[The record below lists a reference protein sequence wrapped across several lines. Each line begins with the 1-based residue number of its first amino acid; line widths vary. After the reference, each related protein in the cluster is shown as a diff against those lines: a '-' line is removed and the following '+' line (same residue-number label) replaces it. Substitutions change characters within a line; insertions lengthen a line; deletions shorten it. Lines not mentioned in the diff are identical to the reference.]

1 MKVSSFEELN
11 KYLRQFVPG
20 SILDGDFY
28 NPQKM
33 YELLP
38 LVDNPQNKFKIIH
51 VAGTSGK
58 TSTCYYI
65 AELLKSSG
73 AKVGLSVS
81 PHVFQINERI
91 QINSVPLAEPEMC
104 ELFTEFIN
112 TPGLIELKPTYFE
125 CVITFA
131 LFVFARMNCTHVVME
146 VGLGGLKD
154 ATNIIDDRDKVAV
167 ITDIG
172 LDHTRILGDTLEKIA
187 FQKAG
192 IIKSGNNVFC
202 YDQNKILNDVIDKQ
216 VKESKAIL
224 HRLDEVELHRNAR
237 LNSDLPSYQKRNWLL
252 AQQVAEF
259 VINRD
264 GLNKLDTEILLDSQK
279 TIIPARLQHVQ
290 IGNKTLVIDGAHNP
304 QKLNALVSS
313 LKKLFPDKSYALLIA
328 FMESKQATLDASL
341 TILHSISDNVITTEF
356 MASTDLPHKVMP
368 STELVS
374 GCKKAG
380 FSRVQSIKNTDDAFE
395 ELLKQPEDIILI
407 TGSFYLIG
415 SLVDKVRQYIHG

>member
-1 MKVSSFEELN
+1 MSGVFSDVVVAVCDVEIKRAIESYGGRVIMTSPTHPGATDRVSEAADH
-11 KYLRQFVPG
+11 
-20 SILDGDFY
+20 LD
-28 NPQKM
+28 
-33 YELLP
+33 
-38 LVDNPQNKFKIIH
+38 
-51 VAGTSGK
+51 
-58 TSTCYYI
+58 
-65 AELLKSSG
+65 
-73 AKVGLSVS
+73 
-81 PHVFQINERI
+81 
-91 QINSVPLAEPEMC
+91 
-104 ELFTEFIN
+104 
-112 TPGLIELKPTYFE
+112 
-125 CVITFA
+125 
-131 LFVFARMNCTHVVME
+131 CTHVVME

-154 ATNIIDDRDKVAV
+154 ATNVIDDRDKVAV

-237 LNSDLPSYQKRNWLL
+237 LNSDLPDYQKRNWLL

-328 FMESKQATLDASL
+328 FMESKQATLDVSL